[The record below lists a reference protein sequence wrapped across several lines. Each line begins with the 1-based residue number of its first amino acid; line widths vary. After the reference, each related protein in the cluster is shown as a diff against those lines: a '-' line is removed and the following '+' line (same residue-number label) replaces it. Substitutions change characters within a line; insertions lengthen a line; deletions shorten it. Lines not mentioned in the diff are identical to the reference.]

1 MGYDWENRAPEESPE
16 MNESKQIYRVAEAAR
31 LTGVSASTLRLWER
45 QGLVVPERTETGH
58 RQYNADQVARLKHIA
73 WLRTD
78 RGLNP
83 AAIRE
88 NLDVEEQSST
98 VEMPREANDPGPE
111 IGPRLRALRHASGK
125 TLDAVAADLGM
136 ATSKLSTFER
146 TSHGFS
152 IRDLRDLTGYFGTT
166 ISKISGEEPIEN
178 RSMVKSGEWKT
189 WPTMAPGVTIQLL
202 AEGRNMMDCHRF
214 VLAPGASSEG
224 AYHHEGEEFIF
235 VLTGRFEITLDGQE
249 FYELVAG
256 DSLYFESRRQHSWRN
271 RFDGETVLI
280 WVNTPPTF

>member
-1 MGYDWENRAPEESPE
+1 

-31 LTGVSASTLRLWER
+31 LVGVSASTLRLWES
-45 QGLVVPERTETGH
+45 QGLVVPDRTEKGH
-58 RQYNADQVARLKHIA
+58 RQYNAEQLARLKHIA

-88 NLDVEEQSST
+88 TLEIEEEPDASASAPAS
-98 VEMPREANDPGPE
+98 EDPFVE
-111 IGPRLRALRHASGK
+111 IGPRLRSLRHAAGK
-125 TLDAVAADLGM
+125 TLEAVASDLGI

-152 IRDLRDLTGYFGTT
+152 IRDLRDLTEYFGTT
-166 ISKISGEEPIEN
+166 ISKISGEEPADE
-178 RSMVKSGEWKT
+178 RRLVKSGEWRT
-189 WPTMAPGVTIQLL
+189 WPTMSPGVTIQLL

-235 VLTGRFEITLDGQE
+235 VLSGRFEIVLDGQE
-249 FYELVAG
+249 FYELSPG
-256 DSLYFESRRQHSWRN
+256 DSLYFASRRRHSWRN